1 MAAPTVDPIDEG
13 LPSNRAVLLIVE
25 CALLQVV
32 DAATKVIPVAVNVPG
47 EWVRVRVRVSCV
59 VIRKQ
64 GTYLWSFHMITFVDF
79 NAPLGPNVTDKLG
92 SCMSR
97 YFRRN
102 ACART
107 LRPSYHSPVIVFLY
121 RTKNSPLV
129 LNHLNT

>member
-59 VIRKQ
+59 VIRK
-64 GTYLWSFHMITFVDF
+64 
-79 NAPLGPNVTDKLG
+79 
-92 SCMSR
+92 
-97 YFRRN
+97 
-102 ACART
+102 
-107 LRPSYHSPVIVFLY
+107 
-121 RTKNSPLV
+121 
-129 LNHLNT
+129 